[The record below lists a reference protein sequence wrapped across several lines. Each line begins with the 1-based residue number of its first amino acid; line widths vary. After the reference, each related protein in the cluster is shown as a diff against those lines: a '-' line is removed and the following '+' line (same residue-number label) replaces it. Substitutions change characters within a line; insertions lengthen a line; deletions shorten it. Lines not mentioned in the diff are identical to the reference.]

1 MKFMV
6 MGEKSNPAVIMLTGS
21 FCPGEC
27 LENIY
32 SKMKEYYVIVPTYNG
47 HYEGAKD
54 FTTRE
59 NEAEEILHF
68 LASLQIKEIHMI
80 YGQSMGCEVGME
92 LYRQLTRKKIT
103 VHHLFFDGAPMIR
116 LSGAYKTFMRFKFS
130 TMIRIFRD
138 KSIDEAMNMKF
149 LKQFAGDK
157 VNSLRPMI
165 ESLVAIAPY
174 LTKNTIK
181 NEVECC
187 YTFDFPELS
196 EEMQKCTYF
205 FYGEDE
211 KAYKTC
217 YKYVKKAYPN
227 ANYRVEKGQGHI
239 TYACE
244 FTNEYVKKLKNI
256 INKSSL

>member
-1 MKFMV
+1 MKFMA
-6 MGEKSNPAVIMLTGS
+6 MGEKSNPVVVMLTGS

-32 SKMKEYYVIVPTYNG
+32 SRLKEYYVIVPTYNG
-47 HYEGAKD
+47 HYEGSKD

-59 NEAEEILHF
+59 NEAREILEY
-68 LASLQIKEIHMI
+68 LASLHIEEIHMI
-80 YGQSMGCEVGME
+80 YGQSMGCEIGME
-92 LYRQLTRKKIT
+92 LYKLLTETKIK

-116 LSGAYKTFMRFKFS
+116 LSKAYKAFMRFKFS
-130 TMIRIFRD
+130 SMIRIFRD
-138 KSIDEAMNMKF
+138 KSIDEAMDMKF

-157 VNSLRPMI
+157 INSLRPMI

-187 YTFDFPELS
+187 YTFDFPKLS
-196 EEMQKCTYF
+196 EEMQKNTYF
-205 FYGEDE
+205 FYGGEE
-211 KAYKTC
+211 KAYKSC

-227 ANYRVEKGQGHI
+227 ANYQVEKGQGHI

-244 FTNEYVKKLKNI
+244 FTNDYVKKLKNI
-256 INKSSL
+256 INESSL